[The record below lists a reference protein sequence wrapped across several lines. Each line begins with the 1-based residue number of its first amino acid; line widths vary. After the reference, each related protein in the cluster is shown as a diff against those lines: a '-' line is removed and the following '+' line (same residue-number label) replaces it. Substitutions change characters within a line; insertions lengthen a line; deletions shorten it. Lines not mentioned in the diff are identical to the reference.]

1 MFFTKKIKILT
12 AVLIVFLT
20 VISCKK
26 KSKDSNDN
34 NVPYTPINITV
45 YVSDPLNYK
54 IQTPGGW
61 MYYSGGVNGLIIYRK
76 TSSDFVVLER
86 TSTYDPENFDA
97 RVKVQSDNFT
107 CKDTISSSKWQI
119 VDGVVIAGP
128 ATIALKLYANSFDGN
143 ALKIFN

>member
-1 MFFTKKIKILT
+1 ML
-12 AVLIVFLT
+12 VCFL
-20 VISCKK
+20 SMAGCKK

-34 NVPYTPINITV
+34 NVPYTPINLTV
-45 YVSDPLNYK
+45 YPSDPLNYK

-76 TSSDFVVLER
+76 TTSDFVVLER
-86 TSTYDPENFDA
+86 TSTYSPDNFDA

-107 CKDTISSSKWQI
+107 CKDTISGSKWQI

-128 ATIALKLYANSFDGN
+128 ATIALKLYANSFDGT